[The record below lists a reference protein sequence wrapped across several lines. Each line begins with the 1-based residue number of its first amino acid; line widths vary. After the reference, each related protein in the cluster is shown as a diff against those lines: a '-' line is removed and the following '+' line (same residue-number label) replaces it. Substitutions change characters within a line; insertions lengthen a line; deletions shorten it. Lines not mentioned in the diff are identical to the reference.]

1 MSVNNM
7 SHWIPDS
14 WASLPPDLLLSIA
27 NRLDITTFIR
37 LSAVCISWA
46 STIRPCLPSFPPF
59 CRDQPIPW
67 LLCSAQTS
75 DTGPNHSEL
84 TFYDL
89 STAAY
94 YSVRIP
100 IPSLCGHQWLGSYKG
115 WLVTLDKELQFHLI
129 KPLTGAHVL
138 LPSNGI
144 EKEHPKK
151 VLLCHRPDNTSELQ
165 AFCLT
170 QRGRLFSTK
179 LGDESWT
186 RMNCNNC
193 FYPNTPYEDI
203 AIYQGKLYAVST
215 YVLSCWNPR
224 SSSAEH
230 LIACSDQYSRWTR
243 YLLEWNSELVMLMIG
258 KNESISL
265 ENHAPKLAKLYKL
278 KLTYY
283 VCSYSHVR
291 SLKND
296 ALFFG
301 DNGSYV
307 VSSSCHDDIQRNCI
321 YFTDQV
327 QRCFHDAQTSHSN
340 HNFGVF
346 DYGKRTYTP
355 CCPQD
360 SPMHLTSPIWFWPC

>member
-7 SHWIPDS
+7 SHRIPDS

-27 NRLDITTFIR
+27 NSLDVTTFIR

-59 CRDQPIPW
+59 RRDQPIPW
-67 LLCSAQTS
+67 LLCSAQKS
-75 DTGPNHSEL
+75 DTGPNHSDL

-89 STAAY
+89 ITAVY
-94 YSVRIP
+94 YSVQIP
-100 IPSLCGHQWLGSYKG
+100 VPSFCDHQWLGSYKG
-115 WLVTLDKELQFHLI
+115 WLVTLDKQLQLHLI

-138 LPSNGI
+138 LPSKGI
-144 EKEHPKK
+144 ENEHPKK
-151 VLLCHRPDNTSELQ
+151 VVLCHHPDNPNELQ

-170 QRGRLFSTK
+170 QQGCLVSTK

-186 RMNCNNC
+186 RMNCKH
-193 FYPNTPYEDI
+193 FFLPNTTYEDI
-203 AIYQGKLYAVST
+203 AIYEGKLYAVSRD
-215 YVLSCWNPR
+215 VLSCWNHR
-224 SSSAEH
+224 SSSAQH
-230 LIACSDQYSRWTR
+230 LIAYSDHYFGWTR
-243 YLLEWNSELVMLMIG
+243 YLLEWNSELVMLMIN
-258 KNESISL
+258 KNEMVSF
-265 ENHAPKLAKLYKL
+265 ENHTPKPVKLYKL

-283 VCSYSHVR
+283 VCSYSRVR

-301 DNGSYV
+301 ADCSYA
-307 VSSSCHDDIQRNCI
+307 VSSSGHDDIQRNCI
-321 YFTDQV
+321 YFTNQV
-327 QRCFHDAQTSHSN
+327 SRCSQSHEN